1 MHSPT
6 SFSQK
11 SIQPISNQRGFSF
24 LEIIIVVG
32 IIGGLMAFILPQI
45 TANQNK
51 SRVGQTRITM
61 ANIIQNLTMYQS
73 DCQKFPTSLDGLVKP
88 DANCSNWTGP
98 YMKDIPKDAWGTAFS
113 YESDGNTY
121 TLTSLGG
128 DRREGGDGFNK
139 DITQEEL
146 Q

>member
-1 MHSPT
+1 MEL
-6 SFSQK
+6 QQNLK
-11 SIQPISNQRGFSF
+11 NEKGVSF

-32 IIGGLMAFILPQI
+32 IIGGLLAFILPQI
-45 TANQNK
+45 QKNQAR

-73 DCQKFPTSLDGLVKP
+73 DCQKFPSSLDGLVKP

-98 YMKDIPKDAWGTAFS
+98 YMKDIPKDAWGNAFS
-113 YESDGNTY
+113 YDSDGNTFN
-121 TLTSLGG
+121 LKSDGA
-128 DRREGGDGFNK
+128 DRREGGDGYNK
-139 DITQEEL
+139 DITQDDL